1 MGIRAAQRFCT
12 LTRGHSPWVSRYLTE
27 LGHEVI
33 VANARR
39 GSANYR
45 QQSEKR
51 SVRCQ
56 NVGEASADRSGVIE
70 SDSGPQLASPSG
82 SDGDSGA
89 GDVSGNANDVGQLS
103 TLAKSYGERLLSCG
117 TGQVGE
123 ELAGPL
129 SEPLQK
135 IIRSR
140 QVSLMLRTNLSA
152 CAFRFGDRGGN
163 LTDSA
168 SKSATMFRNSVVNR
182 GSRSWIK

>member
-1 MGIRAAQRFCT
+1 MVIRARAT
-12 LTRGHSPWVSRYLTE
+12 LVEMRTMLVNSARG
-27 LGHEVI
+27 
-33 VANARR
+33 
-39 GSANYR
+39 
-45 QQSEKR
+45 
-51 SVRCQ
+51 
-56 NVGEASADRSGVIE
+56 
-70 SDSGPQLASPSG
+70 
-82 SDGDSGA
+82 
-89 GDVSGNANDVGQLS
+89 
-103 TLAKSYGERLLSCG
+103 LAKSYGERLLSCG

-140 QVSLMLRTNLSA
+140 QDSLMLRTNLSA